1 MKRLLLFEK
10 EIMQGTYIISI
21 KHYDND
27 DLIVTVLDFET
38 REPIGYLDIVEQ
50 TDLGFDI
57 NLN

>member
-1 MKRLLLFEK
+1 MKRLLLEEK
-10 EIMQGTYIISI
+10 EILKGTYIISI
-21 KHYDND
+21 KYYDND